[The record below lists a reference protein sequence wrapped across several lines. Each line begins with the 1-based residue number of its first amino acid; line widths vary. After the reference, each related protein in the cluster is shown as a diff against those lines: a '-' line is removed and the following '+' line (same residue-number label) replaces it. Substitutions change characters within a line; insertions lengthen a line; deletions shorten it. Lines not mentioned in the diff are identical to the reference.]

1 MEGDRLREVHIRQDQ
16 CIQDRTK
23 ARELSGLYVTR
34 SKALHREPRLVSVS
48 NTWHIKAPKGEE
60 FQRSWSG
67 VGASTES
74 REFLSYTVHVEKIM
88 PQ

>member
-1 MEGDRLREVHIRQDQ
+1 MEGDSLHEVHIRQDQ

-34 SKALHREPRLVSVS
+34 SEALHREPRKVSVS
-48 NTWHIKAPKGEE
+48 NTWHIKAPKGKE

-67 VGASTES
+67 VGASTDS
-74 REFLSYTVHVEKIM
+74 WEFLSYAVHVEKIT